1 MALSVVVG
9 KGYTFSEGE
18 KITYP
23 KLNLLGAPAITL
35 EGSVSSA
42 QIADGS
48 VTTVKLEQGININ
61 SKINDHN
68 LSLTKLEAGTH
79 GQLLYYN
86 ADGDLVK
93 LSPGTDGQFLKT
105 KGAGANPEWSA
116 QAGVGTIT
124 VDQIS
129 AGLDNQIIVAS
140 GGVASWQSQT
150 SNSYKLHDT
159 VGKSTFSTSSTW
171 SSDGVV
177 IAASP
182 TETSQSSIWSD
193 WRLSGIDYTTAIVGG
208 GASGLND
215 GFYSDFSI
223 NAVAINAA
231 YSSGI
236 SDFDTEVNELLISVE
251 LLPVEASHV
260 SLGVYDGTK
269 YIPLITKWSH
279 QVSAVDR
286 TEFSRSLIKVPRL
299 ESGIIKLRWVMR
311 SGHAAGNGD
320 KAYFELI
327 GHR

>member
-9 KGYTFSEGE
+9 KGYIFSEGE

-116 QAGVGTIT
+116 QDGTGSIA
-124 VDQIS
+124 VDQITTDG
-129 AGLDNQIIVAS
+129 ANKLLATDAS
-140 GGVASWQSQT
+140 NNVEWRP
-150 SNSYKLHDT
+150 DT
-159 VGKSTFSTSSTW
+159 G
-171 SSDGVV
+171 
-177 IAASP
+177 
-182 TETSQSSIWSD
+182 
-193 WRLSGIDYTTAIVGG
+193 
-208 GASGLND
+208 
-215 GFYSDFSI
+215 
-223 NAVAINAA
+223 
-231 YSSGI
+231 
-236 SDFDTEVNELLISVE
+236 
-251 LLPVEASHV
+251 LLPSIA
-260 SLGVYDGTK
+260 T
-269 YIPLITKWSH
+269 
-279 QVSAVDR
+279 
-286 TEFSRSLIKVPRL
+286 
-299 ESGIIKLRWVMR
+299 
-311 SGHAAGNGD
+311 AGSV
-320 KAYFELI
+320 AYFNGSAWVTLGLGANGETL
-327 GHR
+327 